1 MKEIMLFVMAG
12 CPHCRLALQ
21 FQDELFAAYPEWRD
35 IPLKI
40 VDETRERAFADQFD
54 YYYVP
59 SYYVDG
65 QKVHEGHAERRDVEK
80 VFRLAAGE
88 PVKN

>member
-1 MKEIMLFVMAG
+1 MKEILLFVMAG

-21 FQDELFAAYPEWRD
+21 AQDSLFAAHPAWRD

-40 VDETRERAFADQFD
+40 VDETREPAFADQFD

-59 SYYVDG
+59 TYYVDG
-65 QKVHEGHAERRDVEK
+65 RKVHEGHAEREDVER
-80 VFRLAAGE
+80 VFQLAAGA
-88 PVKN
+88 PVEA